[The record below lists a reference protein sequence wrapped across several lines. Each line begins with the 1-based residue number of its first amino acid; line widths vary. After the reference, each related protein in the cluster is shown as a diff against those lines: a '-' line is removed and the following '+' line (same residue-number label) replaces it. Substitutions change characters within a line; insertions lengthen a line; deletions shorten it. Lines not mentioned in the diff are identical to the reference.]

1 MFAILLDSLM
11 CSLFERRELSIGFY
25 DALHCMQAGYML
37 WPYCLS
43 VCLSVRLSVCLSVT
57 LLTRDTSGPGVQV
70 ICCLLCY
77 FTLLTDG
84 KHDKLCCLKVFYSS
98 AVCAVMEALCL
109 CLVRRSFCL
118 SVRPVFRP
126 VPNIFNSLRKNTDRI
141 SMKFEGGNDGNYYH
155 EPTKLESIDP
165 DSESGMILTDGQ
177 RS

>member
-1 MFAILLDSLM
+1 MTLYIACKRAI
-11 CSLFERRELSIGFY
+11 CYGHI
-25 DALHCMQAGYML
+25 
-37 WPYCLS
+37 

-118 SVRPVFRP
+118 SVRSVFRP
-126 VPNIFNSLRKNTDRI
+126 VTNIFNSLRKNTDRI

-155 EPTKLESIDP
+155 EQTKLESIDP
-165 DSESGMILTDGQ
+165 DSESGTILTKAV